1 MVYRLPPSV
10 LCRHHGLV
18 CKDAINFLIV
28 LSLNLFPHVVSFLA
42 VTELKSRQRDQAPLP
57 PRGHPPCDQER
68 CASRSTDPRV
78 PCGDGEPCFETTDTQ
93 QRPPGGRQLSSLSC
107 FNRQGRPGFLPSV
120 APGRRP
126 CGKLRGTSLHTCIS
140 VHVYRGACHCVE
152 CIMGISLHHMYRGH
166 FTASCLSRR
175 ISLHHVCCTVGF
187 GGQGAGRECTP
198 LRCSVLM
205 SSLNPYG

>member
-42 VTELKSRQRDQAPLP
+42 ATELKSRQRDQAPLP

-107 FNRQGRPGFLPSV
+107 FNRQGCPGFLPSV

-140 VHVYRGACHCVE
+140 VHVYRGHFTALCVSWAFHCII
-152 CIMGISLHHMYRGH
+152 CIGGISLHR
-166 FTASCLSRR
+166 
-175 ISLHHVCCTVGF
+175 VCCTVGF

-205 SSLNPYG
+205 SSLNPYGRNKGKNKDQ